1 MDKVKGLVISF
12 AIGYPMLCVLLWV
25 VHLPHWWIWAFIISF
40 CFQLLMMII
49 YPMFIMPLFNK
60 FEPLPEGDLRDRLM
74 TLAECTGF
82 KAKTILVMDGSK
94 RSAHSNAFFTGF
106 GKTKRIA
113 LFDTLIEQLSTDEIV
128 SVIAHEVGHNKKRHV
143 VSGMALGVLHTGVL
157 LFLFSL
163 VMENQS
169 LFEAF
174 SMKSTSIYATI
185 VFFSLL
191 FTPIELI
198 ISPVMHFISRR
209 NEYQADQWAVETTT
223 SNNNLI
229 SGLKKLAAENLAN
242 LSPHPLFVVLNY
254 SHPPLFN
261 RVESINSL
269 LSCRKESGA

>member
-1 MDKVKGLVISF
+1 
-12 AIGYPMLCVLLWV
+12 
-25 VHLPHWWIWAFIISF
+25 
-40 CFQLLMMII
+40 
-49 YPMFIMPLFNK
+49 MPIFNK
-60 FEPLPEGDLRDRLM
+60 FTPLESGELR
-74 TLAECTGF
+74 TAIVEY
-82 KAKTILVMDGSK
+82 AKSVKFTYGNIYVIDGSK

-174 SMKSTSIYATI
+174 SMKSTSIYASI
-185 VFFSLL
+185 VFFGLL

-223 SNNNLI
+223 SKNNLI

-242 LSPHPLFVVLNY
+242 LSPHPAFVMLNY

-261 RVESINSL
+261 RVASISSL
-269 LSCRKESGA
+269 LCCQKESEA